1 MRKGPLRPR
10 CLGTIRSLRVVASA
24 EFHGRNPS
32 VHSLLVTLGNHPFH
46 TVRTYNWPCPGG
58 HLPIWEMTLG
68 ACSREQF
75 PSTGIGF
82 CVTTLFAKT
91 RVWSSTLLWHCSA
104 SISKRL

>member
-1 MRKGPLRPR
+1 MRKGPLRSL
-10 CLGTIRSLRVVASA
+10 CLGTIRSLRFVASA

-46 TVRTYNWPCPGG
+46 TVRTYNWPCPVG

-82 CVTTLFAKT
+82 VSQRCL
-91 RVWSSTLLWHCSA
+91 
-104 SISKRL
+104 